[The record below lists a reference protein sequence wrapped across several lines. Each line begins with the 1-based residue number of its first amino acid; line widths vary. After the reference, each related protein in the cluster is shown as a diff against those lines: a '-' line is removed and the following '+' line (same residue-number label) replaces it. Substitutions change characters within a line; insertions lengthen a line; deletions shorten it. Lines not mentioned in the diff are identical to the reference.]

1 MFAAYLDESFD
12 PHNEGIFAVAAVFGD
27 GWAVMKGETLWRALL
42 DRHRMKAF
50 KSSKLR
56 QHPGIVADFAR
67 VIKSSGL
74 LACGMVTEQ
83 AVVLRHLDGSA
94 FTEQY
99 RRNPYMLAYHSAFI
113 EIAMDLR
120 RGKSERLVAYV
131 CDCNLRYL
139 DLLERSYPALL
150 EQNPLS
156 AVYMGSLS
164 VKADEDCIPLQM
176 ADLIAGELRRTGLDW
191 SERTDVSEALG
202 LLKDGVLWRVSFMD
216 EGYLRA
222 IRSHVDSIHPQ
233 A

>member
-1 MFAAYLDESFD
+1 MLAAYLDESFD
-12 PHNEGIFAVAAVFGD
+12 SRNAGIFAVAAVFGD
-27 GWAVMKGETLWRALL
+27 GWDVMKGETLWRGLL
-42 DRHRMKAF
+42 DRHGLKAF
-50 KSSKLR
+50 KSSRLR
-56 QHPGIVADFAR
+56 QRPGIVADFAR
-67 VIKSSGL
+67 AIKSSGL

-94 FTEQY
+94 FAEQY

-120 RGKSERLVAYV
+120 RGKSEHLVAYV

-139 DLLERSYPALL
+139 DILERSYPVLL
-150 EQNPLS
+150 ERNPLS

-164 VKADEDCIPLQM
+164 VKADDDCIPLQM
-176 ADLIAGELRRTGLDW
+176 ADLIAGELRRAGLDW
-191 SERTDVSEALG
+191 NERTDVSEALEV
-202 LLKDGVLWRVSFMD
+202 LKGVLWKVSLMD

-222 IRSHVDSIHPQ
+222 IRTHVDEAHPQ